1 MLTAGI
7 FLAVTAV
14 PYVLVHPERRVLLR
28 GVPDSRSGV
37 RQGNVDRV
45 RASRHVRPV
54 LRATKTFGKEG
65 FTQERPTF
73 GYYRP
78 PMNSV
83 RSELTSS
90 GASICG
96 KCPWLSNISILTAG
110 TCARNSSSHGDVCP
124 AESETRT
131 RSLLSVV
138 D

>member
-65 FTQERPTF
+65 FYARAAH
-73 GYYRP
+73 
-78 PMNSV
+78 V
-83 RSELTSS
+83 RLLQAADEL
-90 GASICG
+90 G
-96 KCPWLSNISILTAG
+96 
-110 TCARNSSSHGDVCP
+110 
-124 AESETRT
+124 EE
-131 RSLLSVV
+131 
-138 D
+138 